1 MTPHTECGDERSSE
15 ATASSHAQRLERKE
29 KEEHSQLQAE
39 EHTQPQG
46 GGRAQLSAR
55 RRRQAQWYVRLPR
68 AETAPVAM
76 RLSDTR
82 QSRDECLHGRTQLW
96 ASATRSSCHRRTHVS
111 LNVTTGHITRTTP
124 STTTLEK
131 DSSSRSQ
138 VDHRAH
144 G

>member
-1 MTPHTECGDERSSE
+1 MTPHTECEHKRSSE
-15 ATASSHAQRLERKE
+15 AAASSHAQRLERKE
-29 KEEHSQLQAE
+29 KKSIANCRQKSTPNRREVEEHS
-39 EHTQPQG
+39 TK
-46 GGRAQLSAR
+46 

-68 AETAPVAM
+68 AETAPAAM

-82 QSRDECLHGRTQLW
+82 QSRDQCLHGRTQLW
-96 ASATRSSCHRRTHVS
+96 ACATRSSCHRGTHVS
-111 LNVTTGHITRTTP
+111 LNVTTEHITRTTP